1 MDVSLKYSKSLDY
14 VIMFWYD
21 GIMLTQKFIVPTA
34 DSICAGAYGR
44 PYHDFDYLER
54 LCCHAERLQEKNRE
68 GYFMRIVICDD
79 SIEDMLKIEKMLIKY
94 MEVSS
99 NTDFVIEKFSD
110 ALQLYQK
117 IQKGELADIYILDM
131 IMSEKNGIDIGR
143 QIRKIGKENVII
155 YITSSNDYALEAFGV
170 HAVRYLLK
178 PVSEDSLFEA
188 LESAISYTRVKKDA
202 VYLVKTRD
210 GLVSI
215 PYSQIEVI
223 ENVSRKLEIQLKN
236 GEVLKSIFIRKSFE
250 EEIGDLVKDENF
262 LLVHKSYLVNLNYI
276 KKLERTEVIMES
288 GKRIPVSKAK
298 TVDVKREYL
307 LFVAEK
313 YR

>member
-1 MDVSLKYSKSLDY
+1 
-14 VIMFWYD
+14 MFWYD

>member
-1 MDVSLKYSKSLDY
+1 
-14 VIMFWYD
+14 
-21 GIMLTQKFIVPTA
+21 
-34 DSICAGAYGR
+34 
-44 PYHDFDYLER
+44 
-54 LCCHAERLQEKNRE
+54 
-68 GYFMRIVICDD
+68 
-79 SIEDMLKIEKMLIKY
+79 
-94 MEVSS
+94 
-99 NTDFVIEKFSD
+99 
-110 ALQLYQK
+110 
-117 IQKGELADIYILDM
+117 M

>member
-1 MDVSLKYSKSLDY
+1 
-14 VIMFWYD
+14 MFWYD
-21 GIMLTQKFIVPTA
+21 GIMLTQKFIVSTA

-188 LESAISYTRVKKDA
+188 LESAVSYTRVKKDA

>member
-1 MDVSLKYSKSLDY
+1 M
-14 VIMFWYD
+14 
-21 GIMLTQKFIVPTA
+21 
-34 DSICAGAYGR
+34 
-44 PYHDFDYLER
+44 
-54 LCCHAERLQEKNRE
+54 
-68 GYFMRIVICDD
+68 
-79 SIEDMLKIEKMLIKY
+79 
-94 MEVSS
+94 
-99 NTDFVIEKFSD
+99 
-110 ALQLYQK
+110 
-117 IQKGELADIYILDM
+117 
-131 IMSEKNGIDIGR
+131 
-143 QIRKIGKENVII
+143 
-155 YITSSNDYALEAFGV
+155 
-170 HAVRYLLK
+170 
-178 PVSEDSLFEA
+178 
-188 LESAISYTRVKKDA
+188 KKDA